1 VSEFLHYVFILIAHV
16 SRKLFGNENGAK
28 PCHSPTIEC
37 SEDDNMIAMDRQLAA
52 RASRSSDT
60 PSAPSSA
67 IDNQQEPCG
76 KSVPPP
82 QRSPTPDLPTAQAL
96 VGTREDQQASSVP
109 DLPSPESDDKGPVCK
124 PKQKVIPVCSPTPNP
139 PVNSHKRKQASAVVA
154 IIDDDSPLTE
164 EEPEETNW
172 SAKHGRKN
180 TTKKPRAPSSH
191 KSRRR

>member
-1 VSEFLHYVFILIAHV
+1 LHYVFILIARV

-37 SEDDNMIAMDRQLAA
+37 SEDDDMIAMDRQLAA

-67 IDNQQEPCG
+67 IDNQQEPRG
-76 KSVPPP
+76 KSVPP

-96 VGTREDQQASSVP
+96 VDTREDQQASSVP
-109 DLPSPESDDKGPVCK
+109 DLPSPESDDEGPVRK
-124 PKQKVIPVCSPTPNP
+124 PKQKVIPARSPTPNP
-139 PVNSHKRKQASAVVA
+139 PVNSHKRKQASAAVA

-164 EEPEETNW
+164 EEPEETNR
-172 SAKHGRKN
+172 SAKRGRKN
-180 TTKKPRAPSSH
+180 TTKKPRAPSSR

>member
-1 VSEFLHYVFILIAHV
+1 MRYVFILIAHV

-37 SEDDNMIAMDRQLAA
+37 SEDDDIIAMDRQLAARAA

-67 IDNQQEPCG
+67 IHHQQEPH
-76 KSVPPP
+76 VPPP

-96 VGTREDQQASSVP
+96 VDTREDQQPSSLP
-109 DLPSPESDDKGPVCK
+109 DLPSPESDDEGPVRK
-124 PKQKVIPVCSPTPNP
+124 PKQKVIPAHSPTPDP
-139 PVNSHKRKQASAVVA
+139 PVNSHKRKQASAAVA

-164 EEPEETNW
+164 EEPEETNR
-172 SAKHGRKN
+172 SAKRGRKN
-180 TTKKPRAPSSH
+180 TTKKPRAPSSR